1 MPPRRPPN
9 PQADLNLPDDF
20 VPRQAVSDPI
30 INSAYKEPEFHWFY
44 APGNATPDKQ
54 IGRRKAQ
61 YWYKTQRTTD
71 EGAERDMFAEEESDP
86 LHLVNALREDVRR
99 WRESGYRSSNNVT
112 RTLLQYW
119 TRKDVPRPIFFCQLE
134 AVETIIYILEF
145 GLPGQLA
152 RTGFRTFQVSPENF
166 AHLFAGEKLDV
177 TGLPKEHPLSAKF
190 NEDLYPRLIDPS
202 ARAGAL
208 ALLRLGC
215 KMATGSGKTTVMS
228 MLVTWAFCNR
238 GEKPESREFPNAV
251 LVCAPNLTVKKRLEV
266 LMPEHPDNY
275 YNAFDLV
282 PPAYRDHMAKGK
294 VLVTNWH
301 TLAERSVHGEG
312 GHKVVDLGKEDDN
325 AFAKNRLGDLAARGQ
340 ILVLND
346 EGHHCWRPKGLTPEQ
361 KRALQQELT
370 AEEMKAREEEEEEA
384 RVWLEGLD
392 KINNAGLAGADSQ
405 GKKLPSVLACVDLSA
420 TPFYL
425 SNSGYPEGSP
435 FHWLVSDFGLV
446 DAIEAGITKVPRLPV
461 MDDTGGQDAAG
472 RPDPKY
478 FRLWK
483 HIKSQ
488 LRPADRNGRRPKP
501 EAIYRNAQDAL
512 VTLASQWRKAFKK
525 IEDENRDVTP
535 PVMII
540 VCDTTE
546 TSQVFFE
553 KISGQSEQEVV
564 NPETGETEKVPV
576 FGPSVAFPE
585 LANTAERQVTIRID
599 SRKLDEVD
607 PEGGDTKDEAALKLR
622 EIIHTVGKKGKPGE
636 HIRCVVS
643 VSMLTEGWDAN
654 TVTHILGVRAFGTQL
669 LCEQVVGRGLRRR
682 SYLVDPQTGLLP
694 AEYVDVYGIPF
705 SLIPYKGKTAEETT
719 TTDPIYTQIFA
730 LSSRQSFEI
739 KFPNVENYAYDLR
752 DSQILC
758 DFDKLQPYDATDKH
772 VAQEVWVTAS
782 RGMKDTVGQTDGV
795 DTEVQDR
802 QEFYGVHRE
811 QEVVFMLAKR
821 LMEDLLKGERAN
833 QDGKITED
841 MVNRSRLFP
850 EIVGIVDRYVRDK
863 VKYPDGADARELAL
877 EVHAREV
884 VARIRDN
891 ILPNVAGDKEG
902 RLLPVLSRFK
912 KHLSTDG
919 VSFNT
924 ARPTVPLSK
933 SHFNRAPI
941 LSSYERIAIEE
952 FEDSDLVDYYTP
964 NHRNI
969 GFTIGYTFKG
979 ELRRYEP
986 DFVLRLN
993 NGVNVV
999 LEVKGIGGRHHQPD
1013 ALPAKNAAAHKWCQA
1028 VSNMGTLGA
1037 WVFDICDGDSP
1048 SQMLVSLRALL
1059 AKHGGAGQ
1067 EQLPF
1072 TVVDASAARPD
1083 ETTVPLRSLRSV
1095 AHPPRAKGAG
1105 EGDEA
1110 DLLKDLLEFQQVT
1123 WDGHPEFRPGM
1134 FVARY
1139 VGKELGS
1146 VLPHRAFGLFQ
1157 AIESTETANC
1167 DNHLGEI
1174 VLARDSSI
1182 EDPTYRGDWTIRRL
1196 TYLGGPSEGSGDS
1209 QHRYLLSPE
1218 NGDEPF
1224 NVTVSERGKV
1234 KVMAKLIATLPMP

>member
-1 MPPRRPPN
+1 MPPRPPN
-9 PQADLNLPDDF
+9 PQDDINLPDDF
-20 VPRQAVSDPI
+20 IPRQAVADPI
-30 INSAYKEPEFHWFY
+30 INSAYKEPGFHWFY

-61 YWYKTQRTTD
+61 YWYKSQRTTD
-71 EGAERDMFAEEESDP
+71 EGGERDMFAEEESDP

-99 WRESGYRSSNNVT
+99 WRESGYRCSNNVT

-119 TRKDVPRPIFFCQLE
+119 TRKDVQRPIFFCQLE

-145 GLPGQLA
+145 GLPGQLS
-152 RTGFRTFQVSPENF
+152 RTGFKNFHVSPENF
-166 AHLFAGEKLDV
+166 SRLFAGEKLNV
-177 TGLPKEHPLSAKF
+177 EGLPQDHPLSAKF
-190 NEDLYPRLIDPS
+190 NDDLYPRLIDPS
-202 ARAGAL
+202 TRPNDL
-208 ALLRLGC
+208 KLRRLGC
-215 KMATGSGKTTVMS
+215 KMATGSGKTTVMA
-228 MLVTWAFCNR
+228 MLITWAFCNR
-238 GEKPESREFPNAV
+238 GEKPESQEFPNAV

-266 LMPEHPDNY
+266 LKPEHIDNY
-275 YNAFDLV
+275 YKSFDLV
-282 PPAYRDHMAKGK
+282 PPAYREHMAKGK

-301 TLAERSVHGEG
+301 TLAERSIHGEG
-312 GHKVVDLGKEDDN
+312 GHRVVDLGKESN
-325 AFAKNRLGDLAARGQ
+325 EAFAKNRLGDLADRGQ

-361 KRALQQELT
+361 KRVLQQELT

-392 KINNAGLAGADSQ
+392 KINNSGLAGFDGLGNRLS
-405 GKKLPSVLACVDLSA
+405 GILACIDLSA

-446 DAIEAGITKVPRLPV
+446 DAIECGITKVPRLPV
-461 MDDTGGQDAAG
+461 LDDTGGQDAAG

-488 LRPADRNGRRPKP
+488 LKPADKNGKRPKP
-501 EAIYRNAQDAL
+501 EAIYRYAEDAFL
-512 VTLASQWRKAFKK
+512 TLASQWHKAFKK

-546 TSQVFFE
+546 TSQIFFE
-553 KISGQSEQEVV
+553 KISGETQKEVL
-564 NPETGETEKVPV
+564 NPETGEPEIIPV
-576 FGPSVAFPE
+576 YGDSVAFPE
-585 LANTAERQVTIRID
+585 LANTAQRQVTIRID

-682 SYLVDPQTGLLP
+682 SYAVDPSTGLLP

-705 SLIPYKGKTAEETT
+705 SLIPYKGKTADEPT

-730 LSSRQSFEI
+730 LESRQNFEI

-752 DSQILC
+752 DSQIVC
-758 DFDKLQPYDATDKH
+758 DLEKLQPYDATDKH

-782 RGMKDTVGQTDGV
+782 RGMKDTVGQSDNL
-795 DTEVQDR
+795 DMEVQDR
-802 QEFYGVHRE
+802 KEFYGAHRE
-811 QEVVFMLAKR
+811 QEVVFMLTKR

-833 QDGKITED
+833 QNGKITED
-841 MVNRSRLFP
+841 MVNSSRLFP
-850 EIVGIVDRYVRDK
+850 EIFGIVNYYVREK
-863 VKYPDGADARELAL
+863 VKYPDGADVRELAL

-884 VARIRDN
+884 IARIRDN

-924 ARPTVPLSK
+924 AHPTIPLSK
-933 SHFNRAPI
+933 SHFNRAPY

-952 FEDSDLVDYYTP
+952 FEDSDLIDFYTP

-979 ELRRYEP
+979 ELKRYEP
-986 DFVLRLN
+986 DFILRLN
-993 NGVNVV
+993 NGVSLV

-1013 ALPAKNAAAHKWCQA
+1013 ALPAKNAATHKWCQA
-1028 VSNMGTLGA
+1028 VTNMGTMGK
-1037 WVFDICDGDSP
+1037 WIFDICDGDS
-1048 SQMLVSLRALL
+1048 SSEMLVSLRVLL
-1059 AKHGGAGQ
+1059 AKHGGTGQ
-1067 EQLPF
+1067 EKLPF
-1072 TVVDASAARPD
+1072 KVVDASNARPGD
-1083 ETTVPLRSLRSV
+1083 TTVPLRSLRSV
-1095 AHPPRAKGAG
+1095 VYPPRAKKTDLA
-1105 EGDEA
+1105 EEA
-1110 DLLKDLLEFQQVT
+1110 DMMKDLMDFQQVI
-1123 WDGHPEFRPGM
+1123 WDGHPKFAPGM

-1139 VGKELGS
+1139 IGDELGS
-1146 VLPHRAFGLFQ
+1146 ALPTRRFGLFK
-1157 AIESTETANC
+1157 IPESANS
-1167 DNHLGEI
+1167 DDFLGQI
-1174 VLARDSSI
+1174 VVVRDSSI
-1182 EDPTYRGDWTIRRL
+1182 EDPTYRGDWTVRRL
-1196 TYLGGPSEGSGDS
+1196 SYLGGPIEGSGDS
-1209 QHRYLLSPE
+1209 QHRYQLCAQNTNL
-1218 NGDEPF
+1218 PF
-1224 NVTVSERGKV
+1224 NVTVPERGKI
-1234 KVMAKLIATLPMP
+1234 KVIAQLVALLPET

>member
-9 PQADLNLPDDF
+9 PQADLSLPDDF
-20 VPRQAVSDPI
+20 VPRQAVADPI
-30 INSAYKEPEFHWFY
+30 INSAYKEPAFHWFY

-54 IGRRKAQ
+54 VGRRKAQ
-61 YWYKTQRTTD
+61 YWYKSQRTT
-71 EGAERDMFAEEESDP
+71 EAGAERDLFAEEESDP

-99 WRESGYRSSNNVT
+99 WRESGYRCSNNVT
-112 RTLLQYW
+112 RTLLQHW
-119 TRKDVPRPIFFCQLE
+119 TRPDVPRPIFFCQLE

-152 RTGFRTFQVSPENF
+152 RTGFRNFHVSPENF
-166 AHLFAGEKLDV
+166 THLFAGEKLDV
-177 TGLPKEHPLSAKF
+177 AGLPADHPLSAKF
-190 NEDLYPRLIDPS
+190 NDDLYPRLVDPS
-202 ARAGAL
+202 PRAGAL
-208 ALLRLGC
+208 MLRRLGC

-228 MLVTWAFCNR
+228 MLITWAFCNR
-238 GEKPESREFPNAV
+238 GEKPESKEFPNAV

-275 YNAFDLV
+275 YKSFDLV
-282 PPAYRDHMAKGK
+282 PPAYREHMAKGK

-312 GHKVVDLGKEDDN
+312 GHKVVDLGREPDD
-325 AFAKNRLGDLAARGQ
+325 AFTKNRLGDLAERGQ

-346 EGHHCWRPKGLTPEQ
+346 EGHHCWRPKGLSPEQ

-370 AEEMKAREEEEEEA
+370 SDELKAREEEEEEA

-392 KINNAGLAGADSQ
+392 KMNNSGIAGTDAQ
-405 GKKLPSVLACVDLSA
+405 GKRLPGILACVDLSA

-461 MDDTGGQDAAG
+461 LDDAGGVDDAG

-483 HIKSQ
+483 HIKTQ
-488 LRPADRNGRRPKP
+488 LRPSDRNGRRPKP
-501 EAIYRNAQDAL
+501 EAIYRYAEDAML
-512 VTLASQWRKAFKK
+512 TLASQWHKAFKK

-546 TSQVFFE
+546 TSQIFFE
-553 KISGQSEQEVV
+553 KISGQTEREVI
-564 NPETGETEKVPV
+564 NPDTGETELVPAY
-576 FGPSVAFPE
+576 GDSVAFPE
-585 LANTAERQVTIRID
+585 LANTADRQVTIRID

-607 PEGGDTKDEAALKLR
+607 PEGGDTKDQAALKLR

-682 SYLVDPQTGLLP
+682 SYNVDPKTGLLP

-705 SLIPYKGKTAEETT
+705 SLIPYKGKTDKEAE

-730 LSSRQSFEI
+730 LNSRQPFEV

-752 DSQILC
+752 DSQIVC

-782 RGMKDTVGQTDGV
+782 RGMKDTVGQSEGV
-795 DTEVQDR
+795 DMEVQDR
-802 QEFYGVHRE
+802 QAFYGAHRE

-833 QDGKITED
+833 QDGKISED

-850 EIVGIVDRYVRDK
+850 EIVGIVDRYVKEK
-863 VKYPDGADARELAL
+863 VKYPEGADARELAL
-877 EVHAREV
+877 EVHAREI

-924 ARPTVPLSK
+924 SRPTVPLSK

-979 ELRRYEP
+979 EIKRYEP
-986 DFVLRLN
+986 DFVLHLN

-1013 ALPAKNAAAHKWCQA
+1013 ALPAKNAAAYKWCQA
-1028 VSNMGTLGA
+1028 VTNMGTLGQ

-1048 SQMLVSLRALL
+1048 SQMLVSLRTLL
-1059 AKHGGAGQ
+1059 AKHGGVGQ

-1072 TVVDASAARPD
+1072 KVIDASSANPGV
-1083 ETTVPLRSLRSV
+1083 TTVPLRSLRSV

-1105 EGDEA
+1105 AEEQ
-1110 DLLKDLLEFQQVT
+1110 DLLKDLLDFQQVA
-1123 WDGHPEFRPGM
+1123 WEGHPSFAPGM

-1139 VGKELGS
+1139 IGVDMGE
-1146 VLPHRAFGLFQ
+1146 VLPCRRYALFQ
-1157 AIESTETANC
+1157 EVPYDATSNA
-1167 DNHLGEI
+1167 DDFLGQV
-1174 VLARDSSI
+1174 VLVRDSGI
-1182 EDPTYRGDWTIRRL
+1182 EDPTYRGDWTVRRL
-1196 TYLGGPSEGSGDS
+1196 SYAGSPAEGSGDS
-1209 QHRYLLSPE
+1209 QHRYLLTPE
-1218 NGDEPF
+1218 NGDEPIAV
-1224 NVTVSERGKV
+1224 NVPERGKLRI
-1234 KVMAKLIATLPMP
+1234 MAKLVALLPD

>member
-9 PQADLNLPDDF
+9 PQADLSLPDDF
-20 VPRQAVSDPI
+20 IPRQAVADPI
-30 INSAYKEPEFHWFY
+30 INSAYKEPAFHWFY

-54 IGRRKAQ
+54 VGRRKAQ
-61 YWYKTQRTTD
+61 YWYKSQRTT
-71 EGAERDMFAEEESDP
+71 EAGTERDLFAEEESDP

-99 WRESGYRSSNNVT
+99 WRESGYRCTNNVT
-112 RTLLQYW
+112 RTLLQHW
-119 TRKDVPRPIFFCQLE
+119 TRPDVPRPIFFCQLE

-152 RTGFRTFQVSPENF
+152 RTGFRNFHVSPENF

-177 TGLPKEHPLSAKF
+177 AGLPEDHPLSAKF
-190 NEDLYPRLIDPS
+190 NDDLYPRLVDPS
-202 ARAGAL
+202 PRAGAL
-208 ALLRLGC
+208 MLRRLGC

-228 MLVTWAFCNR
+228 MLITWAFCNR
-238 GEKPESREFPNAV
+238 GEKPESKEFPNAV

-275 YNAFDLV
+275 YKSFDLV
-282 PPAYRDHMAKGK
+282 PPAYREHMAKGK

-301 TLAERSVHGEG
+301 TLAECSIHGEG
-312 GHKVVDLGKEDDN
+312 GHKVVDLGREPDD
-325 AFAKNRLGDLAARGQ
+325 AFAKNRLGDLAERGQ

-346 EGHHCWRPKGLTPEQ
+346 EGHHCWRPKGLSPEQ

-370 AEEMKAREEEEEEA
+370 SEELKAREEEEEEA

-392 KINNAGLAGADSQ
+392 KMNNSGIAGTDAH
-405 GKKLPSVLACVDLSA
+405 GKRLPGILACVDLSA

-461 MDDTGGQDAAG
+461 LDDAGGVDAAG

-488 LRPADRNGRRPKP
+488 LRPSDKNGKRPKP
-501 EAIYRNAQDAL
+501 EAIYRYAEDAML
-512 VTLASQWRKAFKK
+512 TLASQWHKAFKK

-546 TSQVFFE
+546 TSQIFFE
-553 KISGQSEQEVV
+553 KISGQTEREVI
-564 NPETGETEKVPV
+564 NPDTGEKELVPAY
-576 FGPSVAFPE
+576 GTSVAFPE
-585 LANTAERQVTIRID
+585 LANTDDREVTIRID

-607 PEGGDTKDEAALKLR
+607 PEGGDTKDQAALKLR

-682 SYLVDPQTGLLP
+682 SYNVDPKTGLLP

-705 SLIPYKGKTAEETT
+705 SLIPYKGKTDKEAE

-730 LSSRQSFEI
+730 LNSRQPFEV

-758 DFDKLQPYDATDKH
+758 DFDKLQPYDSTDKH

-782 RGMKDTVGQTDGV
+782 RGMKDTVGQSEGV
-795 DTEVQDR
+795 DMEIQDR
-802 QEFYGVHRE
+802 QAFYGAHRE

-850 EIVGIVDRYVRDK
+850 EIVGIVDRYVKEK
-863 VKYPDGADARELAL
+863 VKYPEGADARELAL
-877 EVHAREV
+877 EVHAREI

-924 ARPTVPLSK
+924 SRPTVPLSK

-979 ELRRYEP
+979 EIKRYEP

-1028 VSNMGTLGA
+1028 VANMGTLGQ

-1059 AKHGGAGQ
+1059 AKHGGVGQ

-1072 TVVDASAARPD
+1072 KVIEASTANPGV
-1083 ETTVPLRSLRSV
+1083 TTVPLRSLRSV

-1105 EGDEA
+1105 AEEQ
-1110 DLLKDLLEFQQVT
+1110 DLLKDLLDFQQVV
-1123 WDGHPEFRPGM
+1123 WEGHPAFAPGM

-1139 VGKELGS
+1139 IGTDMGE
-1146 VLPHRAFGLFQ
+1146 VLPCRRYALFQ
-1157 AIESTETANC
+1157 EVPHDATPNADEF
-1167 DNHLGEI
+1167 LGQV
-1174 VLARDSSI
+1174 VLVRDSAI
-1182 EDPTYRGDWTIRRL
+1182 EDPTYRGDWTVRRL
-1196 TYLGGPSEGSGDS
+1196 SYAGGPAEGSGDS
-1209 QHRYLLSPE
+1209 QHRYLLTPE
-1218 NGDEPF
+1218 NGDEPIVV
-1224 NVTVSERGKV
+1224 NVPERGKLRI
-1234 KVMAKLIATLPMP
+1234 MAKLITLLPAR